1 MECTDCGGNDFV
13 CSDGCDV
20 CTTCGLVGRQ
30 VMVREHQYRQPE
42 SAAPK
47 RGKPAGRAP
56 AARGRHVS
64 SKDRQKKR
72 ILEMTEALNIKE
84 SVANTAVFIYET
96 AVSLPG
102 WKNRKHDYQTGILVA
117 CIYHAC
123 DAHRCHRTPAEL
135 CVVLGIDPKNARRMV
150 KYTEPAAEIAN
161 AGHHGSMSLAM
172 QVLPRCIYRM
182 GSIPSS
188 KVAEVKK
195 LSMRIYDRVR
205 NEIDTGRTPSPP
217 ESFPPLL
224 SAQGSSSRTRR
235 SLARAWSPRTPSR
248 SSPRGYRPPTTS
260 NHDGRS

>member
-1 MECTDCGGNDFV
+1 M
-13 CSDGCDV
+13 
-20 CTTCGLVGRQ
+20 
-30 VMVREHQYRQPE
+30 
-42 SAAPK
+42 
-47 RGKPAGRAP
+47 
-56 AARGRHVS
+56 S

-205 NEIDTGRTPSPP
+205 NEIDNHRPDTITAGIISAVAVRTGILVPH
-217 ESFPPLL
+217 EEVA
-224 SAQGSSSRTRR
+224 SACMVAANTVKIVSARISSTYDLKS
-235 SLARAWSPRTPSR
+235 
-248 SSPRGYRPPTTS
+248 
-260 NHDGRS
+260 